1 MKEVIQAEH
10 LCQRH
15 STLPDE
21 NQPTQ
26 IRVSLGMT
34 EVTPIVFSAGNAKHQ
49 RRTQTEICFMQ

>member
-15 STLPDE
+15 SASLCK

-26 IRVSLGMT
+26 IRVSLGVI
-34 EVTPIVFSAGNAKHQ
+34 EVTAIVFSAGNAKHQ